1 MPEVGD
7 DVSFKLDGKTVEGEI
22 AGFEGGGKNVR
33 IKITK
38 RPKGIPAAIKFAIVS
53 RTSVN
58 YDPILG
64 AAPMPKKGSRVAFKI
79 SGKHVEGVVEG
90 MTKDKYRVK
99 VTKAPTGVSKGI
111 KMATVAKSEVE
122 MR

>member
-7 DVSFKLDGKTVEGEI
+7 DVSFKIDGKTVEGEI
-22 AGFEGGGKNVR
+22 AGFEGGRNVR

-38 RPKGIPAAIKFAIVS
+38 RPKGIPAAIKFATVS

-64 AAPMPKKGSRVAFKI
+64 AAPMPNKGSRVAFKI
-79 SGKHVEGVVEG
+79 SGKRVEGVVEG

-111 KMATVAKSEVE
+111 KMATVPKSEVE

>member
-7 DVSFKLDGKTVEGEI
+7 DVSFKIDGKTVEGEI
-22 AGFEGGGKNVR
+22 AGFEGRSVR

-38 RPKGIPAAIKFAIVS
+38 RPKGISAAIKFATIS
-53 RTSVN
+53 KTAIN

-64 AAPMPKKGSRVAFKI
+64 AAPMPKKGSRVRFQI
-79 SGKHVEGVVEG
+79 DGKRVEGVVEG

-99 VTKAPTGVSKGI
+99 VTNRQRGVSRGI
-111 KMATVAKSEVE
+111 KMATVSKSEVE
-122 MR
+122 LR